1 MLHVASWHP
10 KGGVGKTTI
19 ALNLAGY
26 LHSQGYSVVFFDKD
40 PQKSA
45 TWIARRADAVGLGFV
60 VIDEPDSSIPN
71 PDFLITDHPPRFERV
86 QMIGRTVLVIP
97 AKPVAHEIAAMV
109 QGMNEMR
116 DRCDAMVPVVSRLN
130 KQRLAQINTLKR
142 PELQWLREAPV
153 IADRSI
159 YERAIDIGTHV
170 FSPAMDGM
178 YGVREAR
185 AEIASLWKRIEKEIK

>member
-1 MLHVASWHP
+1 MLHIAVWHP

-26 LHSQGYSVVFFDKD
+26 LHSQGKSVVMFDKD

-45 TWIARRADAVGLGFV
+45 TWIARRKDAVGLGFV

-71 PDFLITDHPPRFERV
+71 PDYLITDHPPRFERV
-86 QMIGRTVLVIP
+86 QMIGKTIIVLP
-97 AKPVAHEIAAMV
+97 AKPVAHEVAAAE
-109 QGMNEMR
+109 QGRLGMEG
-116 DRCDAMVPVVSRLN
+116 RCHAIVPVVTRFN
-130 KQRLAQINTLKR
+130 RQRTAQRETLKL
-142 PELQWLREAPV
+142 PELSWLRDAPI

-159 YERAIDIGTHV
+159 YERAIDIGTHI
-170 FSPAMDGM
+170 FSSEMDGM

-185 AEIASLWKRIEKEIK
+185 AEIAALWKRIEKASK

>member
-178 YGVREAR
+178 YGAREAR
-185 AEIASLWKRIEKEIK
+185 AEIAALWKRIEKEIK